1 MRNRILNYPT
11 SPSNDQSLQATFEE
25 LRGAVQ
31 RRIGDRLRHVKKY
44 VQVHPMTSLGAALG
58 MGIFLGWVIKRK

>member
-1 MRNRILNYPT
+1 MKNRILNYPAST
-11 SPSNDQSLQATFEE
+11 SNNQSSQTVFEG
-25 LRGAVQ
+25 LRGAAQ
-31 RRIGDRLRHVKKY
+31 SRIGDRICQIRKF